1 MTDRKG
7 RLDGLVAIVTG
18 AGSRGPGIG
27 NGRAT
32 AVLFA
37 REGAKVALVDRV
49 EERARETADMIEQEG
64 GECFVFAADV
74 TKADDCK
81 AAVEATIARYGR
93 LDVLDNNVGIG
104 LGGSVV
110 DVDEGAWDRLM
121 TINVK
126 SMMLMSKHAVPAMA
140 ANGGGSIINI
150 SSLSALRPRG
160 LTPYSVSKGAVIA
173 LTRAMAVDHA
183 PQNVRVNCIAPG
195 PVYTPMVARD
205 MTEERR
211 ALRAKAAPLAFEG
224 TAWDVAWAAVYL
236 ASQESRWVTGI
247 VLPVD
252 GGLSLVAPA
261 R

>member
-18 AGSRGPGIG
+18 AGSSGPGIG

-32 AVLFA
+32 AILFA

-49 EERARETADMIEQEG
+49 EERARETADMIGQEG

-81 AAVEATIARYGR
+81 AAVEAAVARYGR
-93 LDVLDNNVGIG
+93 LDILDNNVGIG

-110 DVDEGAWDRLM
+110 DVDDGAWDRLM
-121 TINVK
+121 TTNVK

-140 ANGGGSIINI
+140 ASGGGSIINI

-160 LTPYSVSKGAVIA
+160 LTPYSVSNDCLDEGDGRRPCASECA
-173 LTRAMAVDHA
+173 RELHCAW
-183 PQNVRVNCIAPG
+183 PG
-195 PVYTPMVARD
+195 LYA
-205 MTEERR
+205 
-211 ALRAKAAPLAFEG
+211 
-224 TAWDVAWAAVYL
+224 
-236 ASQESRWVTGI
+236 
-247 VLPVD
+247 D
-252 GGLSLVAPA
+252 GGA
-261 R
+261 RHDRRTPRCPGESCTTCL